1 MTENMT
7 ETETIELARAYLA
20 LSNAHR
26 VDLIQSLFA
35 ADAVYSSS
43 AVGEYQGP
51 AAIAEMMRAFF
62 ARYPD
67 VRWQCENYRCT
78 SNRVSFDFELR
89 ASDAQSGEQLRRG
102 GIEVIEYN
110 AEGRIKKLEV
120 NAARDIES

>member
-1 MTENMT
+1 MTEDMT

-89 ASDAQSGEQLRRG
+89 ASDAQSGEQLRRS
-102 GIEVIEYN
+102 GIETIEYN
-110 AEGRIKKLEV
+110 ADGRIERLDVK
-120 NAARDIES
+120 AAENRAS